1 MVNSID
7 LSSTGRVRALALE
20 KFVLLTLHL
29 DNPSFYLQFD
39 DIKKLYLRDLEAN
52 FSHASHAVLNKLL
65 QNEDFMLHYAIAS
78 MAKNHNYFS
87 QIDTY
92 MKELARI
99 TIKMGNQGKH
109 MQQRLEE
116 ALSKEIAIGNL
127 ETNFLAD

>member
-1 MVNSID
+1 
-7 LSSTGRVRALALE
+7 
-20 KFVLLTLHL
+20 
-29 DNPSFYLQFD
+29 
-39 DIKKLYLRDLEAN
+39 
-52 FSHASHAVLNKLL
+52 
-65 QNEDFMLHYAIAS
+65 